1 MKVGDL
7 NKGMLLLPAPGF
19 GIIITEKKLLRF
31 IRWISGNTTTEPM
44 IYLGR
49 KQRDAKSRGRL
60 HEVMFKGDISYI
72 DSFDFRYV
80 NNIN

>member
-7 NKGMLLLPAPGF
+7 DPGMLLSPAPGF
-19 GIIITEKKLLRF
+19 GVIISEKKILRF
-31 IRWISGNTTTEPM
+31 LRWVSGNTTTEPM

-49 KQRDAKSRGRL
+49 KLKFTGRI
-60 HEVMFKGDISYI
+60 HEVMFMGDIHHI

-80 NNIN
+80 VCIN